1 MKKKILI
8 ALVILMTIVFALF
21 LYRMYLNSDSIS
33 YKQAVEIAED
43 DLRDYSKDSEHELGL
58 DLENVTE
65 KDYGWVFIPNTN
77 KYIETRDDTESL
89 IGQCAILVLKRDGSV
104 HRICGSANPLEYYL
118 EEFERKHLLL

>member
-8 ALVILMTIVFALF
+8 TTAILLSILAGLF
-21 LYRMYLNSDSIS
+21 LYRLYLNSSPIS
-33 YKQAVEIAED
+33 YEQAVEIAEN
-43 DLRDYSKDSEHELGL
+43 DLLDYGKDSKHELGL
-58 DLENVTE
+58 DLEGAWE
-65 KDYGWVFIPNTN
+65 EDYGWVFIPNTK
-77 KYIETRDDTESL
+77 KYIVTGDKEYEL